1 MATLPTITGD
11 AVCSIGS
18 DCTSI
23 SCCLDD
29 TRIGKSFELFV
40 KFEPCLFRLSVGID
54 KLTFS
59 RLLFEYEYGQL
70 TEVWLFGYVRM
81 E

>member
-1 MATLPTITGD
+1 
-11 AVCSIGS
+11 
-18 DCTSI
+18 
-23 SCCLDD
+23 
-29 TRIGKSFELFV
+29 
-40 KFEPCLFRLSVGID
+40 
-54 KLTFS
+54 LTFS